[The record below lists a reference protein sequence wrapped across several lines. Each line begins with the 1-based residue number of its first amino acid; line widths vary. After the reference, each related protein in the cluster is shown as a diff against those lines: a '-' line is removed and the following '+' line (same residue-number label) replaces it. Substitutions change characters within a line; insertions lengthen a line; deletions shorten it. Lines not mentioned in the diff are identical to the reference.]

1 MRNMMEA
8 PFLRNMCKA
17 AGIMYDKGWD
27 ERNGGNISLMLDKKS
42 VEPYL
47 ELSRPG
53 RLLPMAFDASALAGK
68 LFLVTGTGKYFMNI
82 PDDPENNLGLI
93 RVTDDGHGVEVLW
106 GYADGGAPT
115 SERPAHFMS
124 HMVRLQQNPNNRVI
138 MHTHATNLLAMT
150 FTEELSDKGFTRI
163 LWQMCTECMVVF
175 PDGVGVLPWMVCG
188 GDEIGRATAQKME
201 AYRLVIWAH
210 HGIFGAGASLDEA
223 LGLIETAEKAAEVF
237 MKVKSYPWRQTIT
250 DQQLQ
255 ALADAF
261 GVVPKAGFLSL

>member
-1 MRNMMEA
+1 MLHMLEA
-8 PFLRNMCKA
+8 PFLRQMRKV

-27 ERNGGNISLMLDKKS
+27 ERNGGNISLMLDREA

-47 ELSRPG
+47 DLSRPG
-53 RLLPMAFDASALAGK
+53 RLIPMDFDASLLAGK

-93 RVTDDGHGVEVLW
+93 RVAADGHGVEVLW

-115 SERPAHFMS
+115 SELPAHFMS
-124 HMVRLQQNPNNRVI
+124 HMARLQSNPANRVV

-150 FTEELSDKGFTRI
+150 FVEELSDQHFTRI

-188 GDEIGRATAQKME
+188 GDEIGRATARKME
-201 AYRLVIWAH
+201 GFRLVIWAH
-210 HGIFGAGASLDEA
+210 HGIFGAGADLDEA
-223 LGLIETAEKAAEVF
+223 LGLIETAEKAAEVY
-237 MKVKSYPWRQTIT
+237 MKIKGMPLRQTIS
-250 DQQLQ
+250 DQQLKD
-255 ALADAF
+255 LADAF
-261 GVVPKAGFLSL
+261 GVTPRAGYLHL